1 MRNEFSN
8 KYEEKKSKIK
18 ERLKLKLE
26 YSEKIKN
33 NENNKLLKK
42 YNYIKNNEQAKIKIL
57 NYLNNNEEID
67 LPNINTNAND
77 NLTIHNKI
85 KKGYNIH
92 PKKEKEI
99 IKKNYT
105 TKNSPKNSH
114 NMNLISFNENINNI
128 YRKVTINDFN
138 NKEINN
144 KEFYNML
151 QNLDNILEINSP
163 DKTSEDIS
171 YKNSKKSP
179 KYSENSKNSYKNDR
193 LLSNLLNQNNDNS
206 NIEESKT
213 PISMKNHGNRFN
225 FLRANTTYND
235 VKKPKK
241 YLTNKSSPKK
251 VKSKYINENN
261 LDILDT
267 EQNIKNKFNNFK
279 TKKIIYEEDFDY
291 VNKEKIK
298 KSFDLGNNNKDF
310 NQEINK
316 ENNSEE
322 ESSDVTIVSLC
333 SEDIKDISSDFLD

>member
-42 YNYIKNNEQAKIKIL
+42 YNYIKNKEQAKIKIL

-67 LPNINTNAND
+67 LPNINTNTND
-77 NLTIHNKI
+77 NLTLHNKI

-105 TKNSPKNSH
+105 TKNSH

-128 YRKVTINDFN
+128 YRKATINDFN

-144 KEFYNML
+144 KVFYNML

-193 LLSNLLNQNNDNS
+193 ILSNLSNQNNDNS
-206 NIEESKT
+206 NIEESNT